1 MEDSSSLNTKR
12 AIGEGR
18 KNDKTHIRSRIERNP
33 TERNNNCNM
42 EYGRGELILKEGEK
56 VVKPSSYSLPNHF
69 LPSYNS
75 PYLPACPFVLHPLL
89 TKSLSRRQFH
99 QTPSKFNPFQEDN
112 FTGLPQNNC
121 MGHLLVAIKFHSLEK
136 NKKKGEHSVLP
147 WERQA
152 RTPSYPC
159 K

>member
-75 PYLPACPFVLHPLL
+75 SPTYPLVHL
-89 TKSLSRRQFH
+89 SYIYYSL
-99 QTPSKFNPFQEDN
+99 NPFQEDN
-112 FTGLPQNNC
+112 FTRLPQNS
-121 MGHLLVAIKFHSLEK
+121 IPFKKTISPDSLK
-136 NKKKGEHSVLP
+136 IIAWGISWL
-147 WERQA
+147 Q
-152 RTPSYPC
+152 
-159 K
+159 